1 MSETNY
7 VTILIESLEK
17 KNRVLNQLLIM
28 NQEQYE
34 AIKDNK
40 MDFEAFD
47 KVVEQK
53 GQLIDKLELL
63 DSGFQKVYDRV
74 KTELDVHKDK
84 HTLEIK
90 KMQELISQLTDK
102 SVSIQTSEE
111 RNKAAVEQ
119 YFSRERRG
127 LAKKRM
133 SVKVANDYY
142 KSMNK
147 LHGMDSQLLDQTK

>member
-1 MSETNY
+1 MSEKNY

-34 AIKDNK
+34 TIKDNK
-40 MDFEAFD
+40 VDFEAFD

-74 KTELDVHKDK
+74 KIELDVHKDK

-147 LHGMDSQLLDQTK
+147 LHGMDSQLLNQTK

>member
-1 MSETNY
+1 
-7 VTILIESLEK
+7 
-17 KNRVLNQLLIM
+17 
-28 NQEQYE
+28 
-34 AIKDNK
+34 
-40 MDFEAFD
+40 
-47 KVVEQK
+47 
-53 GQLIDKLELL
+53 
-63 DSGFQKVYDRV
+63 
-74 KTELDVHKDK
+74 
-84 HTLEIK
+84 
-90 KMQELISQLTDK
+90 MQELISQLTDK

-147 LHGMDSQLLDQTK
+147 LHGMDSQLLNQTK

>member
-1 MSETNY
+1 MSEKNY

-74 KTELDVHKDK
+74 KIELDVHKDK